1 MLNSFSQIFI
11 YICRGNPRKF
21 IFFCVGQ
28 ELIGGRSYFCFF
40 QFAHKILFYLIQ
52 RASFFVLPLSLFL
65 LMLLLLLLLLLLA
78 RFILNHPLSFGY
90 KKESKKHFFYID
102 TTFFLLINQSINHV
116 ILRERKKN
124 HFCWQVEEKGSV

>member
-65 LMLLLLLLLLLLA
+65 LMLLLLLLLLA

-90 KKESKKHFFYID
+90 KKESKKHFFTLMQLFY
-102 TTFFLLINQSINHV
+102 
-116 ILRERKKN
+116 
-124 HFCWQVEEKGSV
+124 